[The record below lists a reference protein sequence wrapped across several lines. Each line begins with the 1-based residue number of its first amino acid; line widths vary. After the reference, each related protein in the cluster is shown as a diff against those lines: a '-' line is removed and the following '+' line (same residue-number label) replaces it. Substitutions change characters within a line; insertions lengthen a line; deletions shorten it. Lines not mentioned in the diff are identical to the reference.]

1 MGADTPN
8 KLSNDEL
15 IKSYEKIEFP
25 HGDLDDLIF
34 GQVELKE
41 SER

>member
-8 KLSNDEL
+8 KTSNDDL
-15 IKSYEKIEFP
+15 IKCYEKMEFP
-25 HGDLDDLIF
+25 SGDLDDLIF
-34 GQVELKE
+34 SKVELKD

>member
-8 KLSNDEL
+8 KTTNDEL
-15 IKSYEKIEFP
+15 IKCYEKMEFP
-25 HGDLDDLIF
+25 SGDLDDLIF
-34 GQVELKE
+34 GQVEFKP